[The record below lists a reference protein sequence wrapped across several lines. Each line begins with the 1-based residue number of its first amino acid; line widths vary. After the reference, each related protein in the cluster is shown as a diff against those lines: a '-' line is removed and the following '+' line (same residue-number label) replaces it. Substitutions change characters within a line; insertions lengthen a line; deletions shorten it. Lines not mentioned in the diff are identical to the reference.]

1 MFLLDILLVTFLLR
15 TVRKCKLNSC
25 GLKAAKCRWYARRV
39 VRSKKSLKR
48 NASERETK
56 FKKGINGTL
65 QAKKMKKK

>member
-15 TVRKCKLNSC
+15 TVPKCKLNSC

-56 FKKGINGTL
+56 LKKRYKRNITSE
-65 QAKKMKKK
+65 KMKKK